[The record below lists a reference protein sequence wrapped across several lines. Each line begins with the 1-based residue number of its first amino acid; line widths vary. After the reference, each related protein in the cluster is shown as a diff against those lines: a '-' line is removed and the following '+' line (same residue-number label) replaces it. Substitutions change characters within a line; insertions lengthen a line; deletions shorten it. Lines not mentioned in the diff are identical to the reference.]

1 MVAPFTPQACQKL
14 HAFLQRHRLA
24 VLSSIGPDGE
34 AQSALVN
41 IAVTPKLEIIFET
54 TCETRKFG
62 NIERDPRVSLVIGW
76 DGPETVQYQGLAMRP
91 DGPQRQQAR
100 DAFVGTFPRKESDE
114 LWPGNSYFLITPQWL
129 RFSSYYRPR
138 FIEEYQVAT
147 PILPPSGLCARLKAR
162 LQDRLGAKDV
172 R

>member
-1 MVAPFTPQACQKL
+1 MTDTVTPQVREKL

-41 IAVTPKLEIIFET
+41 IAVTPELEIIFET
-54 TCETRKFG
+54 TCETRKFA

-76 DGPETVQYQGLAMRP
+76 DGPETVQYQGMATRP
-91 DGPQRQQAR
+91 DGPQRQRAR
-100 DAFVGTFPRKESDE
+100 DAFVGAFPRKENDE
-114 LWPGNSYFLITPQWL
+114 FWPGNSYFLIKPQWL

-138 FIEEYQVAT
+138 HIEEYQVT
-147 PILPPSGLCARLKAR
+147 KPVLPQTGLCARLKAR
-162 LQDRLGAKDV
+162 LQESLGAKEAQ
-172 R
+172 